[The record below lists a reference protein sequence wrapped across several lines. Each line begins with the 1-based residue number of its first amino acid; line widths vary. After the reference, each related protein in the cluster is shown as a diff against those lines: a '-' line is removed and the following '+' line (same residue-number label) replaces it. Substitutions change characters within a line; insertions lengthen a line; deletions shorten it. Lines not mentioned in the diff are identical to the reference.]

1 MSTKDCIAKMISAE
15 MGIKDISDGLG
26 FARFTD
32 YKVKTLVDVGISIG
46 PKFKGVIRDQQS
58 QRQQKHGN

>member
-1 MSTKDCIAKMISAE
+1 MTTKDCMAKMLSAE
-15 MGIKDISDGLG
+15 IDIKDIIDGLG

-46 PKFKGVIRDQQS
+46 PKLRGVIRYQQS
-58 QRQQKHGN
+58 